1 MLTVKKFV
9 VTIIILT
16 VCRKIAK
23 IFTVSRVSYRPIDR
37 DPLVSELQ
45 LKQNTETELSGF
57 DEIRTRV
64 SHIL

>member
-23 IFTVSRVSYRPIDR
+23 IFTVSRVSYRPI
-37 DPLVSELQ
+37 
-45 LKQNTETELSGF
+45 ETLS
-57 DEIRTRV
+57 
-64 SHIL
+64 